1 MRHEG
6 KLFGSSLLH
15 PRLQSAWLAC
25 LRFGRG
31 ARTRSRPLF
40 LILRFLSSGGIFV
53 QKRQQI
59 GDGFLVKR
67 HTPRVEISPRAWF
80 VHEVAVP
87 VLAADQRRTI
97 PRRELL
103 ARLRRHVADRDAD
116 PSVV

>member
-25 LRFGRG
+25 LRFGGG

-59 GDGFLVKR
+59 RDGFLVKS
-67 HTPRVEISPRAWF
+67 HTRRVEISLRTWF
-80 VHEVAVP
+80 VDEVSVP
-87 VLAADQRRTI
+87 VLAADERRTI
-97 PRRELL
+97 PRGKLL
-103 ARLRRHVADRDAD
+103 ARLRRHVTNGAAN
-116 PSVV
+116 PSVF